1 MGMTYK
7 GGSPEFRSLGDN
19 VEKMK
24 NDPQYHFKDGCFGP
38 LHHNSQNAHD
48 LFFDDPIAAA
58 REFYDKI
65 AYGGIENVIGEDNW
79 TTKMKDGTYI
89 NFRIKTSSEGSPAVQ
104 INIKNSSDNAGVRF
118 HKVHFSKP
126 KK

>member
-1 MGMTYK
+1 MI
-7 GGSPEFRSLGDN
+7 S
-19 VEKMK
+19 
-24 NDPQYHFKDGCFGP
+24 FKHTCTSVF
-38 LHHNSQNAHD
+38 LTFNKSQ
-48 LFFDDPIAAA
+48 IAAA

-126 KK
+126 KKQ